1 MDREKVRLK
10 MQKSVEAIYE
20 KNLREILGSENEKII
35 SDSTRSAGEGFYKL
49 LKEVREYIR

>member
-1 MDREKVRLK
+1 